1 LANDNDNLAIRDRA
15 IGSVLGLAVGDAL
28 GTTLEFSRR
37 DQYPLLTDIVG
48 GGPFELKPGEW
59 TDDTA
64 TALAFAESLLSCRGL
79 NEADLMN
86 RLLDW
91 HQTGTYS
98 CTGSCFDIGNTTRE
112 ALMRF
117 KETGDPIAG
126 STSMHSAGNG
136 SLMRLSPAAV
146 RYFHDKGRLSEIA
159 RRQSVVTHGAV
170 EAVDAC
176 VAFADVLAD
185 AIIGTPKADLLKPRS
200 RNVAPAVADIISG
213 SWHSKSRDE
222 IQSTGYVVHSLEA
235 AIWSVGNSNSF
246 EEAVVL
252 AANLAD
258 DADTVAAITGQL
270 AGAIWGVTSI
280 PGRWLDCLAWRS
292 RIERAA
298 DGLFDAA
305 MAEVER
311 NK

>member
-1 LANDNDNLAIRDRA
+1 LANDNDSFELRDRA

-37 DQYPLLTDIVG
+37 DQYPPVTDIVG
-48 GGPFELKPGEW
+48 GGPFKLEPGEW

-79 NEADLMN
+79 DEADLMN

-91 HQTGTYS
+91 YQSGAYS
-98 CTGSCFDIGNTTRE
+98 CTGNCFDIGNTTRD

-117 KETGDPIAG
+117 RETGDPVAG
-126 STSMHSAGNG
+126 STSVHSAGNG

-146 RYFHDKGRLSEIA
+146 RYFHDRARLAETA
-159 RRQSVVTHGAV
+159 RRQSVVTHGAA

-176 VAFADVLAD
+176 VVFAEILAD
-185 AIIGTPKADLLKPRS
+185 AIVGTPKAELLEPRS
-200 RNVAPAVADIISG
+200 RNVAPAVADIIAG
-213 SWHSKSRDE
+213 SWRGKSRNE

-235 AIWSVGNSNSF
+235 ALWSVGNSNSF
-246 EEAVVL
+246 EDAVIL

-270 AGAIWGVTSI
+270 AGAIWGETSI
-280 PGRWLDCLAWRS
+280 PNRWLDCLAWRD
-292 RIERAA
+292 RIERMAG
-298 DGLFDAA
+298 GLFDAA
-305 MAEVER
+305 MTEEEK

>member
-1 LANDNDNLAIRDRA
+1 LEIQHDNFKLRDRA

-37 DQYPLLTDIVG
+37 DQYPPVTDIVG
-48 GGPFELKPGEW
+48 GGPFKLEPGEW

-79 NEADLMN
+79 DEADLMN

-91 HQTGTYS
+91 HQSGAYS
-98 CTGSCFDIGNTTRE
+98 CTGSCFDIGNTTRD

-117 KETGDPIAG
+117 RETGDPIAG
-126 STSMHSAGNG
+126 STSEYSAGNG

-146 RYFHDKGRLSEIA
+146 RYFHDRTRLAEIA

-185 AIIGTPKADLLKPRS
+185 AIIGTPKTDLLKPRS
-200 RNVAPAVADIISG
+200 RNVAPAVVDIIAG
-213 SWHSKSRDE
+213 SWRDKSRDE

-235 AIWSVGNSNSF
+235 AIWSVGNSSSF
-246 EEAVVL
+246 EEAVIL

-258 DADTVAAITGQL
+258 DADTVAAITGQI
-270 AGAIWGVTSI
+270 AGSIWGVTSI
-280 PGRWLDCLAWRS
+280 PVRWLDCLAWRS
-292 RIERAA
+292 RIEGAA

-305 MAEVER
+305 MAEVEK